1 MAKKSAQRRE
11 KGTAEEAIWMP
22 APRSFIR
29 SELVLTS
36 KSLRDITIAEK
47 GKWNFGAGNEMKD
60 LEAAVSYVK
69 GLASN
74 MIGYG
79 SRAQRGARGDDRG
92 DCLCC
97 LLRRRQTRQGKG
109 GDPRSDARI

>member
-11 KGTAEEAIWMP
+11 KGTAEEAIWKP

-36 KSLRDITIAEK
+36 KSPRDITIAEK
-47 GKWNFGAGNEMKD
+47 GKWNFGAGNGMKD

-74 MIGYG
+74 MIGYRG
-79 SRAQRGARGDDRG
+79 RGARGDDRG
-92 DCLCC
+92 YCLCR
-97 LLRRRQTRQGKG
+97 LLRQGKG
-109 GDPRSDARI
+109 GPRSDARI